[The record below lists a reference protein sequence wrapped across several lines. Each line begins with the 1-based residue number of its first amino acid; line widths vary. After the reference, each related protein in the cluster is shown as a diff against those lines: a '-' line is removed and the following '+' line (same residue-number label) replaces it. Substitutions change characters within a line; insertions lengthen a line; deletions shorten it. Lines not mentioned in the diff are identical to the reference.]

1 MCDGKLDD
9 AADGAAGKLRLLICI
24 PFAFLFCVVNPFNLF
39 PQIRIFF
46 CFALYLPRV
55 MSDLLH
61 AAADAAVIHFFLY
74 D

>member
-9 AADGAAGKLRLLICI
+9 AADGAAGELRLLICI

-46 CFALYLPRV
+46 ALIFICRE
-55 MSDLLH
+55 
-61 AAADAAVIHFFLY
+61 
-74 D
+74 